1 MKKHTIDAKG
11 KKLGRIATEVAYKL
25 MGKDSPDYE
34 PQKISN
40 VEVEVINASKLDI
53 GDYLLEK
60 KQYPS
65 YSGYPGGLSFRTG
78 EKVVEKHGF
87 GELVRKA
94 VYGMLPSNK
103 LRAPRMKKLNVRE

>member
-11 KKLGRIATEVAYKL
+11 KKLGRIASLAAYKL

-34 PQKISN
+34 PQKLTK
-40 VEVEVINASKLDI
+40 VEVEILNASKLDI
-53 GDYLLEK
+53 GDYLRDK
-60 KQYPS
+60 KKYSS

-78 EKVVEKHGF
+78 GDIIEKHGY

-94 VYGMLPSNK
+94 VYGMLPGNK
-103 LRAPRMKKLNVRE
+103 LRAPRMKQLSVTE

>member
-11 KKLGRIATEVAYKL
+11 EKLGRVASLAAYKL

-34 PQKISN
+34 PQKLTK
-40 VEVEVINASKLDI
+40 VEVEILNASKLEI
-53 GDYLLEK
+53 GDYLRDK
-60 KQYPS
+60 KKYTS

-78 EKVVEKHGF
+78 GDIIKKHGY

-94 VYGMLPSNK
+94 IYGMLPSNK
-103 LRAPRMKKLNVRE
+103 LRAPRMKQLSVNE